1 MSKRGVSSSPIKTNL
16 ACGIFYL
23 AQPES
28 DRKMEK
34 DSLSSAL
41 ITHNLETRFIG
52 QRVLYY
58 PQLSSTMDIARQE
71 ALRGAAEGTV
81 VVADEQI
88 GGRGRVKR
96 VWLSPEGSIA
106 LSIILYPG
114 VINSPYLIM
123 LASLAVVHSIEVVAG
138 LKAQIK
144 WPNDVLIS
152 DKKVCGILIESNVR
166 GDTVD
171 YTIISI
177 GLNVNF
183 RLSGFPEIQD
193 TATSLSDELGEDLP
207 RLKVVRQLLKETEK
221 LYLALRAGESCYE
234 EWRDRLVTLG
244 NSVRVKSGG
253 AIYEGVAES
262 VVRDGSLL
270 LRCTDGNLL
279 KIVSGDATLRI

>member
-1 MSKRGVSSSPIKTNL
+1 MSEDKLSPGSISCNL
-16 ACGIFYL
+16 DTCFV
-23 AQPES
+23 
-28 DRKMEK
+28 
-34 DSLSSAL
+34 
-41 ITHNLETRFIG
+41 G
-52 QRVLYY
+52 QRIIYY
-58 PQLSSTMDIARQE
+58 PRLTSTIKIAQRE
-71 ALRGAAEGTV
+71 ARLKAVEGTMV
-81 VVADEQI
+81 IADEQTA
-88 GGRGRVKR
+88 GRGRIER
-96 VWLSPEGSIA
+96 VWLSPRGSIA
-106 LSIILYPG
+106 LSLLLYPRLDDL
-114 VINSPYLIM
+114 PYLIM